1 MKVWVNGS
9 FDVLHIG
16 HIRLLEFAAKFGK
29 VKLGVDTDDRIFQ
42 KKGIGRPFN
51 TLNDRIEF
59 LLSIKYVDSVTY
71 FATDKELEEKIKEY
85 SPDTMVIGDEYKN
98 KHIVGEKYVPKIE
111 FFDKIDG
118 YSSSKILSY
127 ESLSNWGKVF

>member
-16 HIRLLEFAAKFGK
+16 HIRLLEFASEFGK
-29 VKLGVDTDDRIFQ
+29 VKVGIDTDDRILQ

-51 TLNDRIEF
+51 TLKDRMEF

-71 FATDKELEEKIKEY
+71 FGTDKELEEKIKEY
-85 SPDTMVIGDEYKN
+85 SPDIMVIGDEYKN

-111 FFDKIDG
+111 FFDKVDG